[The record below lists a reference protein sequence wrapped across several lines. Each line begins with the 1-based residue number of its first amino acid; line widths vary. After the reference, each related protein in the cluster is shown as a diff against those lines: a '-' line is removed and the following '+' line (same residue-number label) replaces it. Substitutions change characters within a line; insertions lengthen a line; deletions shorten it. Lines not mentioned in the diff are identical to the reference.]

1 MQPNIREKSNT
12 TAPTFSSRRSTRLDN
27 YSLAGAAQQRGN
39 QLSRKANLLAESTRS
54 FCEFDRPNRHEIEMF
69 KELFY
74 QMIGDCGKAERRLLS
89 ASLARNVYTPR
100 QILMYLALDT
110 ADIAAPVLL
119 FSPAIN
125 EFDIKTLADRLS
137 LDHLKI
143 LCRRMDL
150 SEESAKALEK
160 AGGKECA
167 ELLARNPA
175 LAQSRQPAAAPRPAS
190 DLATPE
196 TSGLPEPSGL
206 IEKPDIV
213 RSSPSRRNDTENQIV
228 KMAAIGGKLGRNQ
241 PSDHASFQ
249 YDPKLPLEAQLLQV
263 TRKGRKEGLAE
274 LVESY
279 CGIRAS
285 IVRRLL
291 DEPDAENL
299 CVLFKGLGAG
309 FVVSLQLLLLL
320 NSRIASSR
328 TCYDNI
334 KTIINEIDFVEC
346 RRFLEKLGGKFDEQE
361 ADTGK
366 TSSSNNLMGAVASRR
381 REISE
386 RLSVTS
392 SPEEEPQMYKET
404 G

>member
-1 MQPNIREKSNT
+1 MQPRILEKSDNT
-12 TAPTFSSRRSTRLDN
+12 ALTSASGRNTLRDN

-100 QILMYLALDT
+100 QILMYLALDA

-167 ELLARNPA
+167 ELLVRNPA
-175 LAQSRQPAAAPRPAS
+175 LAQSRQPAAAAMPAT
-190 DLATPE
+190 DLFTQK
-196 TSGLPEPSGL
+196 TSEP
-206 IEKPDIV
+206 IEKPEMIK
-213 RSSPSRRNDTENQIV
+213 SSPVRRNATENQIV
-228 KMAAIGGKLGRNQ
+228 KMAATGGKLGRN
-241 PSDHASFQ
+241 HN
-249 YDPKLPLEAQLLQV
+249 
-263 TRKGRKEGLAE
+263 
-274 LVESY
+274 
-279 CGIRAS
+279 
-285 IVRRLL
+285 
-291 DEPDAENL
+291 PDQ
-299 CVLFKGLGAG
+299 
-309 FVVSLQLLLLL
+309 S
-320 NSRIASSR
+320 
-328 TCYDNI
+328 
-334 KTIINEIDFVEC
+334 
-346 RRFLEKLGGKFDEQE
+346 
-361 ADTGK
+361 
-366 TSSSNNLMGAVASRR
+366 
-381 REISE
+381 
-386 RLSVTS
+386 
-392 SPEEEPQMYKET
+392 
-404 G
+404 

>member
-1 MQPNIREKSNT
+1 
-12 TAPTFSSRRSTRLDN
+12 
-27 YSLAGAAQQRGN
+27 
-39 QLSRKANLLAESTRS
+39 
-54 FCEFDRPNRHEIEMF
+54 
-69 KELFY
+69 
-74 QMIGDCGKAERRLLS
+74 
-89 ASLARNVYTPR
+89 
-100 QILMYLALDT
+100 
-110 ADIAAPVLL
+110 
-119 FSPAIN
+119 
-125 EFDIKTLADRLS
+125 IKTLADRLS

-175 LAQSRQPAAAPRPAS
+175 LAQSRQPAAAAMPATN
-190 DLATPE
+190 LFTQK
-196 TSGLPEPSGL
+196 TSEQ
-206 IEKPDIV
+206 IEKPDMIK
-213 RSSPSRRNDTENQIV
+213 SSPVRRNATENQLV
-228 KMAAIGGKLGRNQ
+228 KMAATGGKLGRNHNPDQ
-241 PSDHASFQ
+241 SSFQ
-249 YDPKLPLEAQLLQV
+249 YDAKLSLEAQLLQV
-263 TRKGRKEGLAE
+263 TRKGRKDGLAE

-320 NSRIASSR
+320 NSKVASSR

-334 KTIINEIDFVEC
+334 KTIINEIDFAEC
-346 RRFLEKLGGKFDEQE
+346 RRFLEKLGGKFDGQKS
-361 ADTGK
+361 DTSK
-366 TSSSNNLMGAVASRR
+366 SSAPNNLMGAVASRR

-386 RLSVTS
+386 RVSIPIT
-392 SPEEEPQMYKET
+392 PDEEPQQFKET

>member
-1 MQPNIREKSNT
+1 MQPSIREKSDKT
-12 TAPTFSSRRSTRLDN
+12 KPIFSSGRSARRDN

-100 QILMYLALDT
+100 QILMYLAMDS

-125 EFDIKTLADRLS
+125 EFDIKTLSERLS

-175 LAQSRQPAAAPRPAS
+175 LAQSRQPELAPTPAS
-190 DLATPE
+190 ESSIIE
-196 TSGLPEPSGL
+196 TSKP
-206 IEKPDIV
+206 IEKPDMV
-213 RSSPSRRNDTENQIV
+213 KSSPTLRNDTENQIV
-228 KMAAIGGKLGRNQ
+228 KMASVGGKLGRSHQ
-241 PSDHASFQ
+241 PDHASYQ
-249 YDPKLPLEAQLLQV
+249 YDPKIPLETQLLQV

-320 NSRIASSR
+320 NSRVASSR
-328 TCYDNI
+328 TSYDNT
-334 KTIINEIDFVEC
+334 KTIINEIDFEEC
-346 RRFLEKLGGKFDEQE
+346 RRFLEKLGGKFDEQKSDSE
-361 ADTGK
+361 K
-366 TSSSNNLMGAVASRR
+366 SSVPDNLMGAVASRR

-386 RLSVTS
+386 LKSTQMRQD
-392 SPEEEPQMYKET
+392 EERQMFKET